1 MEKQI
6 LLLFFY
12 LFNFAY
18 TLQLIASN
26 TFQFCNYT
34 SHSKYLSNNNESL
47 KNQTIVIN
55 QINVT
60 IDPRT
65 FNSTLLY
72 TMKLD
77 EMDEFA
83 FTPRAMS
90 QRIIEEVLRRLK
102 TSVVNNNSSPY
113 YQHSRNH
120 QKRSVPTSD
129 HLPSTSSLLSL
140 LPSNS
145 VSSPYASKN
154 LDFVRV
160 KLQGIIFDVKF
171 QRSDYKS
178 NDGMHLRNLM
188 KPYPHLLLDPHYT
201 EQVITAYNPL
211 VMQNQICKEF
221 EQYQSGHYVANSFFI
236 VNDIGALVDRPMHD
250 RLHRLFFQI
259 ASALGIPSITWL
271 PNRVGQFELDDS
283 QLAIRLEPLTWHVAR
298 ALVDFM
304 QAYKWNLVIMVYNT
318 LVPGSD
324 VLVEEFRKL
333 QVERS
338 AQDHPNFFEFEINY
352 QFPFEGLTSI
362 EFTECINQMLRE
374 IRPCLIPLVDI
385 LESIWRAD
393 ARVIIFNGNFFDL
406 NTLLYIADSLN
417 GTKHEHLKALFG
429 EDYVWIYTPSTM
441 SSLTVADNQDKVS
454 SDNNVLAESTMFKK
468 IPGMF
473 GLICLNDHSS
483 RKRSAEIA
491 REVWQKSMIELIY
504 QLTQIYPP
512 DRSIQIDTPN
522 EDTLIYFKQI
532 LEKLRPIKL
541 CQNSDHLSWQWG
553 RRMYDIMHSV
563 VVNVD
568 NEPISFLPNGGLNVS
583 KLFVY
588 NSRITDGRMKW
599 YKVGT
604 WSMSSKLG
612 RTKSRLRIDGVTWPG
627 GSNSPPKGRPS
638 KFKLRVVTIKEIPF
652 VIYNKAQEGGTCDAN
667 SIPCKLRPQS
677 LQDEDI
683 SGKNSIVDKSLS
695 SLGMNSYNKDFNGK
709 VTSEM
714 LTRNFTTMSELNSS
728 LVYNSSFVYVDGC
741 CSGLTM
747 DLLMELMKDL
757 NFDVEM
763 YEVMDGYWGA
773 WTPDGW
779 NGIIRDLMDNRA
791 DMAVTSLK
799 ITPNRSQQIEF
810 SVPFLETGI
819 AVAVALREGAIA
831 PTAFLKPYDYQCWCV
846 ILVFSVHATGAAL
859 YIYEWFS
866 PNGMNRGH
874 SKDQNHRFSFFRSLW
889 LIWSMLFGAAVN
901 ADNPRGMASRFMANI
916 WALFALVFLASYT
929 ANLAAFMIAK
939 EDYFDLS
946 GINDWRLQHPWNVKP
961 PFRFAT
967 IPNGATEEN
976 IKINFPEMHKYMRK
990 YNKSG
995 VEDGLKAMKSG
1006 QLDAFLYDA
1015 NVLDYWAMKD
1025 EGCKLRTVGN
1035 LYAMTGYGIGFAKNS
1050 RWLTKV
1056 NSRILDYQKNGKL
1069 QRWKKFWQTGS
1080 CKKDAAVGNTNK
1092 TLGVKN
1098 FISAFI
1104 LLVCGMLICT
1114 VFMSIEYTFYWYA
1127 KPKLRKINQNN
1138 WFSRH
1143 NLIKS
1148 NNYTPNISEHNNQI
1162 INGKFAKR
1170 QCDNPTCD
1178 IKSKNY
1184 AKQVELLQNQLNE
1197 LQKSLQEKNLS
1208 SKKYTN
1214 SKRNHSY
1221 NEIITLDSYKHP
1233 KRKKRPNYTSHQL
1246 SQSYVSENDDINKYQ
1261 TKKYSM
1267 TKPIFNSTTNNNVSN
1282 HIKINTY
1289 KEGLLKT
1296 VVTTEITSTTDNNID
1311 NNSRT
1316 TTNTTTKKP
1325 NSRLSK
1331 DAQNRITIIPIIDHC
1346 SKYAENEFRSTKLRD
1361 KTDIQYVI
1369 LPKLDSSPNR
1379 RRRFIKSQSINP
1391 NYQQHKSIISPTNI
1405 HFDTIDNATTT
1416 RMDKTQSVVQVV
1428 GQNDTFDNSGQ
1439 NCTSYDYHFIG
1450 SRTTNNTNQL
1460 TQYSS
1465 VTCILNNVDKNLT
1478 LANVDYH
1485 QRQKQIASCL
1495 VEKESVL

>member
-1 MEKQI
+1 MKQQTFPT
-6 LLLFFY
+6 FFC
-12 LFNFAY
+12 LFNFMFNAGVFTFQTELKIY
-18 TLQLIASN
+18 HSDLITSN
-26 TFQFCNYT
+26 TFQSRQYENDENLV
-34 SHSKYLSNNNESL
+34 SVNESISD
-47 KNQTIVIN
+47 KTMFSN
-55 QINVT
+55 QINRT
-60 IDPRT
+60 MNSRT

-72 TMKLD
+72 TMNNNN
-77 EMDEFA
+77 DEFDFQSPA
-83 FTPRAMS
+83 INK
-90 QRIIEEVLRRLK
+90 RIIEGVLKLLIKLASNSSTSYFHYSSNRLK
-102 TSVVNNNSSPY
+102 RSLSS
-113 YQHSRNH
+113 
-120 QKRSVPTSD
+120 SD
-129 HLPSTSSLLSL
+129 YLSSTSSSMLPPTSLS
-140 LPSNS
+140 STF
-145 VSSPYASKN
+145 ASDDLN
-154 LDFVRV
+154 FVHV
-160 KLQGIIFDVKF
+160 KIQGIIFDVKF
-171 QRSDYKS
+171 QRPDYKS
-178 NDGMHLRNLM
+178 NGAVHLRNLM
-188 KPYPHLLLDPHYT
+188 KPYPHLLLDPHYA

-221 EQYQSGHYVANSFFI
+221 EQNQSSNYVANSFFI

-259 ASALGIPSITWL
+259 TSALGIPSITWL

-304 QAYKWNLVIMVYNT
+304 HAYKWNLVIMVYNT
-318 LVPGSD
+318 QVPGSD

-338 AQDHPNFFEFEINY
+338 AQDHPNYFEFEINY

-362 EFTECINQMLRE
+362 EFTECIDQMLRE
-374 IRPCLIPLVDI
+374 IRPCLIPLINI

-483 RKRSAEIA
+483 RRRSAEIA

-512 DRSIQIDTPN
+512 DKSIQIDTPN
-522 EDTLIYFKQI
+522 RDTLIYFKQI
-532 LEKLRPIKL
+532 LEKLRPVKL
-541 CQNSDHLSWQWG
+541 CQFSDHLSWQWG
-553 RRMYDIMHSV
+553 RRMYDIMHTI

-583 KLFVY
+583 KLFIY
-588 NSRITDGRMKW
+588 NSRIIDGRMKW

-604 WSMSSKLG
+604 WSMSSKWG
-612 RTKSRLRIDGVTWPG
+612 RSKSRLRIDGVTWPG
-627 GSNSPPKGRPS
+627 ASNSPPKGRPS

-652 VIYNKAQEGGTCDAN
+652 VIYTKAQEGGTCDAN

-683 SGKNSIVDKSLS
+683 SGKNSIIHKTLS
-695 SLGMNSYNKDFNGK
+695 SLGLNSYTKDINKK
-709 VTSEM
+709 IKPES
-714 LTRNFTTMSELNSS
+714 LTENVSNLSELYNVNENNSIS
-728 LVYNSSFVYVDGC
+728 YVDGC

-763 YEVMDGYWGA
+763 YEVKDGFWGA

-874 SKDQNHRFSFFRSLW
+874 TTDQNHRFSFFRSLW

-967 IPNGATEEN
+967 IPSGATEEN

-990 YNKSG
+990 YNKSD

-1114 VFMSIEYTFYWYA
+1114 VFLLIEYTFYWYA
-1127 KPKLRKINQNN
+1127 KPKLQKINQAN
-1138 WFSRH
+1138 WFGRLSLTANH
-1143 NLIKS
+1143 TCYL
-1148 NNYTPNISEHNNQI
+1148 SEQNNQI
-1162 INGKFAKR
+1162 MSVKLAKYK
-1170 QCDNPTCD
+1170 CDNPICD

-1184 AKQVELLQNQLNE
+1184 AKQVELLQNQLDE
-1197 LQKSLQEKNLS
+1197 LQKSLQKQNSSIKQCNNLHG
-1208 SKKYTN
+1208 
-1214 SKRNHSY
+1214 NHFQ
-1221 NEIITLDSYKHP
+1221 NKIITLDPCEYP
-1233 KRKKRPNYTSHQL
+1233 KGKKRPAKKSGQS
-1246 SQSYVSENDDINKYQ
+1246 SQSKVPKSDDKHRLKMKNHSIP
-1261 TKKYSM
+1261 
-1267 TKPIFNSTTNNNVSN
+1267 KPTLNNNVN
-1282 HIKINTY
+1282 IHTKLNTGY
-1289 KEGLLKT
+1289 LKA
-1296 VVTTEITSTTDNNID
+1296 I
-1311 NNSRT
+1311 T
-1316 TTNTTTKKP
+1316 TTTTTTTITTQRKHID
-1325 NSRLSK
+1325 RLSENAHHK
-1331 DAQNRITIIPIIDHC
+1331 VTIIPVVDHY
-1346 SKYAENEFRSTKLRD
+1346 SNYNEHENYHTISPNNTE
-1361 KTDIQYVI
+1361 IQYVI

-1379 RRRFIKSQSINP
+1379 RRRFIKSESVGPYHN
-1391 NYQQHKSIISPTNI
+1391 ISECHTNVY
-1405 HFDTIDNATTT
+1405 FDTVDNVTTLN
-1416 RMDKTQSVVQVV
+1416 KTQSVLRVINP
-1428 GQNDTFDNSGQ
+1428 NDKLIDSEENNLDNYFNHNPIVNAS
-1439 NCTSYDYHFIG
+1439 H
-1450 SRTTNNTNQL
+1450 L
-1460 TQYSS
+1460 EQYSS
-1465 VTCILNNVDKNLT
+1465 LTNILSKVGKNLIPVS
-1478 LANVDYH
+1478 LDQQEQE
-1485 QRQKQIASCL
+1485 QRSTNCL

>member
-1 MEKQI
+1 MKRRTLLI
-6 LLLFFY
+6 LFC
-12 LFNFAY
+12 LFNLIFNAGALN
-18 TLQLIASN
+18 LQSESKIYHLKLNTSN
-26 TFQFCNYT
+26 TFQT
-34 SHSKYLSNNNESL
+34 SQYENNDNLFSVNKSHIDKMLSS
-47 KNQTIVIN
+47 N
-55 QINVT
+55 QISTGTNSW
-60 IDPRT
+60 T

-72 TMKLD
+72 TMNSNS
-77 EMDEFA
+77 DEFD
-83 FTPRAMS
+83 FQSSTMN
-90 QRIIEEVLRRLK
+90 QKIIEGVLRLLRK
-102 TSVVNNNSSPY
+102 QTANSSTVY
-113 YQHSRNH
+113 FKHSTS
-120 QKRSVPTSD
+120 RSRRSLSLSD
-129 HLPSTSSLLSL
+129 HLSSTLSSILLPSTSM
-140 LPSNS
+140 
-145 VSSPYASKN
+145 SSTIASDD

-160 KLQGIIFDVKF
+160 KIQGIIFDVKF
-171 QRSDYKS
+171 QRPDYKS
-178 NDGMHLRNLM
+178 NGAAHLRNLM

-221 EQYQSGHYVANSFFI
+221 EQNQSSHYVANSFFI

-259 ASALGIPSITWL
+259 TSALGIPSITWL

-304 QAYKWNLVIMVYNT
+304 HAYKWNLVIMVYNT
-318 LVPGSD
+318 QVPGSD

-338 AQDHPNFFEFEINY
+338 AQDHPNYFEFEINY

-374 IRPCLIPLVDI
+374 IRPCLTPLINI

-454 SDNNVLAESTMFKK
+454 ADNNVLAESTMFKK

-473 GLICLNDHSS
+473 GLICLNDYTS

-512 DRSIQIDTPN
+512 DRSVQIDTPN
-522 EDTLIYFKQI
+522 KDTLIYFKQI
-532 LEKLRPIKL
+532 LEKLRPVRL
-541 CQNSDHLSWQWG
+541 CQFSDHLSWQWG
-553 RRMYDIMHSV
+553 RRMYDIMHTV

-568 NEPISFLPNGGLNVS
+568 SEPISFLPNGGLNVS
-583 KLFVY
+583 KLFIY
-588 NSRITDGRMKW
+588 NSRIIDGRMKW

-604 WSMSSKLG
+604 WSMSSKWG
-612 RTKSRLRIDGVTWPG
+612 RSKSRLRIDGVTWPG
-627 GSNSPPKGRPS
+627 ASNSPPKGRPS

-652 VIYNKAQEGGTCDAN
+652 VIYSKAQEGGTCDAN

-683 SGKNSIVDKSLS
+683 PGKNSVMHKTLS
-695 SLGMNSYNKDFNGK
+695 SLGLNSYHKDFNK
-709 VTSEM
+709 QMKPEM
-714 LTRNFTTMSELNSS
+714 FTTNVSTFSELNSS
-728 LVYNSSFVYVDGC
+728 YENNSISYVNGC

-763 YEVMDGYWGA
+763 YEVKDGFWGA

-779 NGIIRDLMDNRA
+779 NGIIRDLIDNRA

-874 SKDQNHRFSFFRSLW
+874 TTDQNHRFSFFRSLW

-939 EDYFDLS
+939 EDYFELS

-967 IPNGATEEN
+967 IPSGATEEN
-976 IKINFPEMHKYMRK
+976 IKINFPEMYKYMRK
-990 YNKSG
+990 YNKSD

-1015 NVLDYWAMKD
+1015 NVLDYWTMKD

-1114 VFMSIEYTFYWYA
+1114 VFLLIEYIFYWYA
-1127 KPKLRKINQNN
+1127 KPKLQKINQSN
-1138 WFSRH
+1138 WFGRLKLNANYSS
-1143 NLIKS
+1143 NL
-1148 NNYTPNISEHNNQI
+1148 SEQNNQI
-1162 INGKFAKR
+1162 VDVRLSKHK
-1170 QCDNPTCD
+1170 CDNPICD

-1184 AKQVELLQNQLNE
+1184 AKQIELLQNRLDE
-1197 LQKSLQEKNLS
+1197 LQKSLQKENLS
-1208 SKKYTN
+1208 IKQCNN
-1214 SKRNHSY
+1214 SCKNHF
-1221 NEIITLDSYKHP
+1221 EDKLITLDSCKYP
-1233 KRKKRPNYTSHQL
+1233 KIKEKGSSGTLRQL
-1246 SQSYVSENDDINKYQ
+1246 SQSEVKGNDDKNKSHM
-1261 TKKYSM
+1261 KNYSI
-1267 TKPIFNSTTNNNVSN
+1267 TKPILNSTMNNNANSYT
-1282 HIKINTY
+1282 KMNTDGGY
-1289 KEGLLKT
+1289 VKATKT
-1296 VVTTEITSTTDNNID
+1296 TTTAVTTPRKSIG
-1311 NNSRT
+1311 
-1316 TTNTTTKKP
+1316 
-1325 NSRLSK
+1325 RLSK
-1331 DAQNRITIIPIIDHC
+1331 NTHHHKVTIIPVVDYNANYDEHGNHRITPNN
-1346 SKYAENEFRSTKLRD
+1346 AE
-1361 KTDIQYVI
+1361 IQYVI
-1369 LPKLDSSPNR
+1369 LPRLDSSPNR
-1379 RRRFIKSQSINP
+1379 RRRFV
-1391 NYQQHKSIISPTNI
+1391 
-1405 HFDTIDNATTT
+1405 
-1416 RMDKTQSVVQVV
+1416 KTQSVDPYHNLPTCQTNVYFDTTDDVPNFNETQSVLQIIDPNDMIIDSVQNNYFTDNQIADSSQLKQYTALTDSLSKV
-1428 GQNDTFDNSGQ
+1428 G
-1439 NCTSYDYHFIG
+1439 
-1450 SRTTNNTNQL
+1450 
-1460 TQYSS
+1460 
-1465 VTCILNNVDKNLT
+1465 KNLT
-1478 LANVDYH
+1478 SVNFNQQEQ
-1485 QRQKQIASCL
+1485 QRGIDCL
-1495 VEKESVL
+1495 IEKESVL